1 MCSIS
6 DMLNEVA
13 SLKDYPT
20 TTNKRPRGPTEGPK
34 RPQQFSMK
42 HLTAEYPSNDTA
54 LPAFSSVPSDP
65 NTTISGTA
73 SVMSNNWDLSN
84 LLLMQMGY
92 TVPGYD
98 SENHD
103 GQQVKATAPL
113 HDPGAIWVPGV
124 TDVDINS
131 GFGQIIHSGYTG
143 EPNPNTDEG
152 FSLWSD
158 MPATFH
164 RYILSFP
171 EFCSRAKLLFSSIDE
186 WDKYLAHVNRNF

>member
-1 MCSIS
+1 
-6 DMLNEVA
+6 MLNEVA
-13 SLKDYPT
+13 SMKDYPST
-20 TTNKRPRGPTEGPK
+20 TSKRSRDPIEGPK
-34 RPQQFSMK
+34 RPQQFSTK
-42 HLTAEYPSNDTA
+42 HLTAEYQSNLTT
-54 LPAFSSVPSDP
+54 LPAISSIPSDP
-65 NTTISGTA
+65 NTTLSGAA
-73 SVMSNNWDLSN
+73 SAMSNDWDLSN

-98 SENHD
+98 SESHD

-113 HDPGAIWVPGV
+113 YDPGAIWVPGV

-131 GFGQIIHSGYTG
+131 GFGQIVHSGYTG
-143 EPNPNTDEG
+143 EPNPNADDG

-164 RYILSFP
+164 RYIMILSSFP

-186 WDKYLAHVNRNF
+186 WDKYLAHVTRKF